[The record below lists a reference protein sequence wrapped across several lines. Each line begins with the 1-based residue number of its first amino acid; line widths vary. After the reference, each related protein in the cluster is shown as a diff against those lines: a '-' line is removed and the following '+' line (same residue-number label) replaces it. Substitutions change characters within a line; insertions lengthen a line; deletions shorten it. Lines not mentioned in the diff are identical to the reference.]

1 MLGGTVFSR
10 LKLLMQQQY
19 VIVQSFIVAN
29 KKYSKKK
36 EISHVLHTTTASAFQ
51 GFLFYFSNFCFV
63 ICFFLEKYTHILC
76 AFQEIKSNTF
86 FFLGIKTKF
95 CFRRKSIDF
104 LRFSFN
110 ILVDVIRNTD
120 PSAQGMFNSGSGSE
134 SNPDQL
140 RNTQKNSAN
149 STMSTRSGQR
159 STRAAASS
167 PYPDAYVKITEQP
180 APKALRFRYEC
191 EGRSAG
197 SIPGANSTSDNK
209 TYPSIQVVNYRGR
222 AVVVVSCVTKEQ
234 PYR

>member
-1 MLGGTVFSR
+1 M
-10 LKLLMQQQY
+10 
-19 VIVQSFIVAN
+19 
-29 KKYSKKK
+29 
-36 EISHVLHTTTASAFQ
+36 
-51 GFLFYFSNFCFV
+51 
-63 ICFFLEKYTHILC
+63 
-76 AFQEIKSNTF
+76 
-86 FFLGIKTKF
+86 
-95 CFRRKSIDF
+95 
-104 LRFSFN
+104 
-110 ILVDVIRNTD
+110 IRNTD

-149 STMSTRSGQR
+149 STATTMSTRSGQR
-159 STRAAASS
+159 STRAATSAASS
-167 PYPDAYVKITEQP
+167 PYPSAYVKITEQP

-197 SIPGANSTSDNK
+197 SIPGANSTTDNK

>member
-1 MLGGTVFSR
+1 MNSFLGKMYEFSVHFER
-10 LKLLMQQQY
+10 YSRMSSLL
-19 VIVQSFIVAN
+19 VWKA
-29 KKYSKKK
+29 
-36 EISHVLHTTTASAFQ
+36 
-51 GFLFYFSNFCFV
+51 FLFLFNWNFVFYFW
-63 ICFFLEKYTHILC
+63 KW
-76 AFQEIKSNTF
+76 F
-86 FFLGIKTKF
+86 FFCSLV
-95 CFRRKSIDF
+95 S
-104 LRFSFN
+104 
-110 ILVDVIRNTD
+110 VDVIRNTD

-140 RNTQKNSAN
+140 RNTQQKNSGAN
-149 STMSTRSGQR
+149 NPTMSTRGGSR

-167 PYPDAYVKITEQP
+167 PYPNACVKITEQP

-234 PYR
+234 PYRWVSFKHLAMCVRVCVW